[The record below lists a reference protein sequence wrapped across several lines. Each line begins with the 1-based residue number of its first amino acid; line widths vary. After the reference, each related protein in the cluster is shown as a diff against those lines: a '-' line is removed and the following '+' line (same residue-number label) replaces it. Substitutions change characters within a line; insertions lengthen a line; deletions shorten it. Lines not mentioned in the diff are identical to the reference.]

1 MREFLHHATSV
12 LLAIPTWLGPLM
24 FLPVAR
30 SRMEK
35 YGPRGLWR
43 AWLAGVLAFAAFSAV
58 GWFIAP
64 DNSGW
69 PLATVTGE
77 IILIAPAL
85 AAVAV
90 VLQETQASTLPMG
103 RRMTIAGVVGM
114 GALLL
119 CFMPAALVSSLL
131 GGGEIGGGC

>member
-1 MREFLHHATSV
+1 MNDSPHHLTSV
-12 LLAIPTWLGPLM
+12 ILAIPTWVGPLL

-30 SRMEK
+30 SHLERG
-35 YGPRGLWR
+35 GPRALWR
-43 AWLAGVLAFAAFSAV
+43 AWLVTVLAFGALSAA
-58 GWFIAP
+58 GWFLAP
-64 DNSGW
+64 DEAGW
-69 PLATVTGE
+69 PLAAVAGE
-77 IILIAPAL
+77 VVLIGPAL

-90 VLQETQASTLPMG
+90 VLQETRGASLPLHN
-103 RRMTIAGVVGM
+103 RMTIAGVVGM